1 MKFCRRRFSASSVLD
16 LLKKLL
22 DRRPADLQPRTL
34 RYHGNPHPEM
44 IVRRRK
50 EQLFPRG
57 SSYQWL
63 KGHTESMAAW
73 MLWSKT
79 ARRQDYSRV
88 EGLGALEP
96 GQKPTP
102 TWLQGIRSRTG
113 SAEQTDDG
121 GRTRTETQTPNV
133 SFLPETQPRSRETDP
148 TQAPPQKKCFKPAW
162 DEAAAG
168 TRRFQPQPKLFFILL
183 FAPFLLWQWRK
194 AKDSRSSP
202 APPTLMTKS
211 WKLTLFSKTA
221 AFLWVLS
228 PLQLFYTFRRICK
241 SKPLDFAFVN
251 PALIPNMVIS

>member
-50 EQLFPRG
+50 EQLCPRG

-148 TQAPPQKKCFKPAW
+148 TQAPP
-162 DEAAAG
+162 
-168 TRRFQPQPKLFFILL
+168 PKEML
-183 FAPFLLWQWRK
+183 QTCMR
-194 AKDSRSSP
+194 RSSSRDQTIP
-202 APPTLMTKS
+202 ASTK
-211 WKLTLFSKTA
+211 A
-221 AFLWVLS
+221 VLY
-228 PLQLFYTFRRICK
+228 FIICSVFAVAVKK
-241 SKPLDFAFVN
+241 S
-251 PALIPNMVIS
+251 

>member
-79 ARRQDYSRV
+79 ARRQDSSRV

-148 TQAPPQKKCFKPAW
+148 TQAPPPKRNASNLHETKQ
-162 DEAAAG
+162 
-168 TRRFQPQPKLFFILL
+168 QPGPD
-183 FAPFLLWQWRK
+183 
-194 AKDSRSSP
+194 DSSLNQSC
-202 APPTLMTKS
+202 S
-211 WKLTLFSKTA
+211 
-221 AFLWVLS
+221 
-228 PLQLFYTFRRICK
+228 LFYYLLRFCCGSEEKLKIQGALL
-241 SKPLDFAFVN
+241 PL
-251 PALIPNMVIS
+251 PP